1 MSNDK
6 INSKQDIQSKLTD
19 KMMGMFDSVAQERID
34 YYKKNPEYIP
44 NSSDINKIISKC
56 GNKNA
61 AISGSVGLIPGPFG
75 MAAAIPEVALI
86 IRNQVKMI
94 YDLGMAYGKSK
105 ILTKELLAGIFAFSI
120 GSSGIGL
127 LTMHGSKVLVK
138 RASLRV
144 FQRIITILAGN
155 ITQKLL
161 KSMIS
166 KWLPFVGAAAM
177 AAWSKYSTNKVGKMA
192 KQILSKNIEI
202 DNTEIEMDFD
212 IQVETEAKTET
223 LDDPLMVLKVISLIN
238 LMKVDGKIKA
248 EEIAFIEKITDNSE
262 FSSNMAI
269 NLRNMINSNEKKV
282 VDYTL
287 FTNNPDESTGLLIDL
302 IALARRDNEFHITE
316 KMYIKQVGKTLGYSE
331 EDLSLLMEG

>member
-1 MSNDK
+1 
-6 INSKQDIQSKLTD
+6 
-19 KMMGMFDSVAQERID
+19 
-34 YYKKNPEYIP
+34 
-44 NSSDINKIISKC
+44 
-56 GNKNA
+56 
-61 AISGSVGLIPGPFG
+61 
-75 MAAAIPEVALI
+75 
-86 IRNQVKMI
+86 
-94 YDLGMAYGKSK
+94 
-105 ILTKELLAGIFAFSI
+105 
-120 GSSGIGL
+120 
-127 LTMHGSKVLVK
+127 
-138 RASLRV
+138 
-144 FQRIITILAGN
+144 
-155 ITQKLL
+155 
-161 KSMIS
+161 
-166 KWLPFVGAAAM
+166 
-177 AAWSKYSTNKVGKMA
+177 MA

-202 DNTEIEMDFD
+202 VNTEIEMDFD
-212 IQVETEAKTET
+212 FQVETEAKTET